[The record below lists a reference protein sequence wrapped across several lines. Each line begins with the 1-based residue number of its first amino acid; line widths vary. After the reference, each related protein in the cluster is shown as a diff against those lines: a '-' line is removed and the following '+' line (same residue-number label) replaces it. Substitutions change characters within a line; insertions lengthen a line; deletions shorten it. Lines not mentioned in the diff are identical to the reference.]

1 MVHPPGLQALV
12 RVSSEP
18 PRTLVHRPDNV
29 LERFQWSA
37 LFPAQQPVEL
47 ELGSGDGSFL
57 ARWAQAHPERNFLGV
72 ERLLGRLRKLDRKA
86 QRAGLTNLRLVR
98 LEASYLLQYLIPPAS
113 LSAIHVYFP
122 DPWPKRRHRDR
133 RLINELF
140 TQVSASALVPGGH
153 VWLRT
158 DNVDYFEQMVEVFA
172 ANPRFEKVETPE
184 EQRLV
189 VTDFE
194 RYFNA
199 QGIPTQRA
207 GYRVREA

>member
-1 MVHPPGLQALV
+1 
-12 RVSSEP
+12 VSGQP
-18 PRTLVHRPDNV
+18 VRTLVYRPASV
-29 LERFQWSA
+29 VERFVWSA
-37 LFPAQQPVEL
+37 LFPAVQPVEL

-57 ARWAQAHPERNFLGV
+57 ARWAQQHPERNFLGV

-86 QRAGLTNLRLVR
+86 LRAGLTNLRLTR
-98 LEASYLLQYLIPPAS
+98 LEAAYLLEYLIPAAS

-133 RLINELF
+133 RLISERFTEL
-140 TQVSASALVPGGH
+140 ASVALEPGGH

-158 DNVDYFEQMVEVFA
+158 DNIDYFEQMVAVFA
-172 ANPRFEKVETPE
+172 ANPRFAAVETPE

-194 RYFNA
+194 RHFNG

-207 GYRVREA
+207 GYRLLPR